1 MIKMSKQPRKIDRH
15 LLEFKKPFNMLFGRL
30 NRMAHKKNKSRNQ
43 IILETLE
50 NNLEDEKND

>member
-1 MIKMSKQPRKIDRH
+1 MSKQPRKIDRH